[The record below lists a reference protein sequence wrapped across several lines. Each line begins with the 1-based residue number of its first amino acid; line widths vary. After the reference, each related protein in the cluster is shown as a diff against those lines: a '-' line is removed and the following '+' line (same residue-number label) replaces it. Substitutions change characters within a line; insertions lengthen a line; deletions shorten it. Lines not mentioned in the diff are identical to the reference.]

1 MGEMMSAIEPVEFC
15 PRCRHRAA
23 GARFCPA
30 CGANLA
36 AVAEA
41 LADPHRTRRL
51 ASVGKSTLGVFNNA
65 EISNAQGLPDGHN
78 AVAVFG
84 SVTIDLTAAQ
94 LPAGETRI
102 NVYTVFG
109 SADILVFN
117 DVGIR
122 VTGATTFGSLKVR
135 GEKIGNGFFS
145 VDEYRS
151 PNYEQAERR
160 LHIDVVTIFGEAKIR
175 R

>member
-1 MGEMMSAIEPVEFC
+1 MSAIEPVEFC

-23 GARFCPA
+23 GAKFCPA

-41 LADPHRTRRL
+41 LADPGRTRRL
-51 ASVGKSTLGVFNNA
+51 TSPIGRSTLGVFNNA
-65 EISNAQGLPDGHN
+65 TVSNERGLPDGHS

-84 SVTIDLTAAQ
+84 GVTIDLTADQ
-94 LPAGETRI
+94 LPQGETRI
-102 NVYTVFG
+102 NIYTVFG

-122 VTGATTFGSLKVR
+122 VTGATTFGNLKVR

-151 PNYEQAERR
+151 PNYEHAERR
-160 LHIDVVTIFGEAKIR
+160 LHIDLVTIFGEVKIR

>member
-1 MGEMMSAIEPVEFC
+1 MFGN
-15 PRCRHRAA
+15 AA
-23 GARFCPA
+23 
-30 CGANLA
+30 
-36 AVAEA
+36 
-41 LADPHRTRRL
+41 
-51 ASVGKSTLGVFNNA
+51 
-65 EISNAQGLPDGHN
+65 
-78 AVAVFG
+78 
-84 SVTIDLTAAQ
+84 IDLTGAD

-109 SADILVFN
+109 SADILVLN

-122 VTGATTFGSLKVR
+122 VTGVTMLAGLKVR
-135 GEKIGNGFFS
+135 GKDAFHGLFNTQ
-145 VDEYRS
+145 EYRS

>member
-1 MGEMMSAIEPVEFC
+1 MNALEPVEFC

-23 GARFCPA
+23 GANFCPA

-36 AVAEA
+36 AVSAA
-41 LADPHRTRRL
+41 LSDPGRTRQL
-51 ASVGKSTLGVFNNA
+51 DHQSGAGSTLGVFNNKA
-65 EISNAQGLPDGHN
+65 ISNESGLRNGHS
-78 AVAVFG
+78 AIAVFG
-84 SVTIDLTAAQ
+84 TVTVDLTADQ
-94 LPAGETRI
+94 LPLGETRI

-122 VTGATTFGSLKVR
+122 VTGVTTLGSLKVR
-135 GEKIGNGFFS
+135 GKKVGNGFFNL
-145 VDEYRS
+145 DEYRS

-160 LHIDVVTIFGEAKIR
+160 LHIDMATIFGELKIR